1 MFLSEGPSKI
11 KLTAETILKQISVPV
26 NIISSKLI
34 CANPF
39 LGSLSDSSLNVKAN
53 SREMT

>member
-1 MFLSEGPSKI
+1 MFLLEGRSKI
-11 KLTAETILKQISVPV
+11 KLTAETILKQISALV

-34 CANPF
+34 CGNPF
-39 LGSLSDSSLNVKAN
+39 SGSLSDSNLNVKAN